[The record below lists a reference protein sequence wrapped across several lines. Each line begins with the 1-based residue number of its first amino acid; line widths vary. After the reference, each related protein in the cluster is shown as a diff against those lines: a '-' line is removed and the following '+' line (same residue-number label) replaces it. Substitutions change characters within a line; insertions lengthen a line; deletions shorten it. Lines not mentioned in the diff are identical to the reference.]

1 MSRRPNA
8 ELGDRDRRIL
18 ELVGLTGV
26 AGSQQI
32 ERWVFADPSSTALST
47 ARRSRRVLARLHR
60 DGYLLRLDRRLGG
73 VRAGSS
79 GWLYQLSTRGKRVIG
94 LSGRGRTWEPGA
106 RFVDHALAVLELHL
120 RLVEAERSG
129 GLSDLRVAHEPAIW
143 RRFTTASGPE
153 TLKPDLLVELTTAD
167 GWELRWFVE
176 VDRGTEHLPT
186 VLAKCQIYER
196 YWRSG
201 HEAAIHE
208 VFPRVCWSVP
218 SENRAAAIS
227 RAIHRASGVT
237 DDLFRVATAEETPA
251 LLANTNQ
258 NSKGGQP

>member
-8 ELGDRDRRIL
+8 ELGDRDRQIL
-18 ELVGLTGV
+18 EAVGLTGV

-32 ERWVFADPSSTALST
+32 ERWAFADPSSTPLST
-47 ARRSRRVLARLHR
+47 ARRCRRVLARLHR

-73 VRAGSS
+73 VRSGSS

-94 LSGRGRTWEPGA
+94 MSGRGRTWEPGA
-106 RFVDHALAVLELHL
+106 RFVDHALTVLELHIQM
-120 RLVEAERSG
+120 VEAARRHE
-129 GLSDLRVAHEPAIW
+129 LSDLRVEHEPAIW

-153 TLKPDLLVELTTAD
+153 TLKPDLLVELTTTD

-186 VLAKCQIYER
+186 VLAKCQLYER

-201 HEAAIHE
+201 HESAINE

-218 SENRAAAIS
+218 SEKRAAAIS
-227 RAIHRASGVT
+227 GAISRASVLT
-237 DDLFRVATAEETPA
+237 DDLFRVAVAHETPA